1 MQKGTAMDSRFAFL
15 RHSHTDIAMLGAEA
29 ENTAKLSPRTS
40 ILKSVEIGEKIVGQL
55 IRQGAPEEAAQS
67 MQDQIGWLM
76 ANGHIDATAA
86 EALHALCAAR
96 EKLQSGAELNDPAT
110 AEALVNQAAFA
121 ANVFY
126 KDVKKEDFRQYSQQS
141 DKREYERVSI
151 GKSVAA
157 SAVLTFLI
165 WVWQLLQSAFYFL
178 ISPLGIGLVV
188 AAVIVYLLT
197 RLF

>member
-1 MQKGTAMDSRFAFL
+1 MDSRFAFL

-29 ENTAKLSPRTS
+29 ESAVSVSPRTS
-40 ILKSVEIGEKIVGQL
+40 MLKSTEIGEKILSKLV
-55 IRQGAPEEAAQS
+55 RQYAPDASDLPDRDKIEA
-67 MQDQIGWLM
+67 LRER
-76 ANGHIDATAA
+76 GHIDGTAA
-86 EALHALCAAR
+86 EALLELTA
-96 EKLQSGAELNDPAT
+96 KKAELKTGEAAEDPAE
-110 AEALVNQAAFA
+110 AERLVTRAAFA

-126 KDVKKEDFRQYSQQS
+126 KDVKREDFQQYSRQS

-165 WVWQLLQSAFYFL
+165 WVWELLQSAFYFL
-178 ISPLGIGLVV
+178 ISPLGIGLVI
-188 AAVIVYLLT
+188 AAVLVYLLT

>member
-1 MQKGTAMDSRFAFL
+1 MDSRFAFL

-29 ENTAKLSPRTS
+29 ENTAKISPRTS
-40 ILKSVEIGEKIVGQL
+40 ILKSAEIGEKIVARL
-55 IRQGAPEEAAQS
+55 IRQCPPEMAAQP
-67 MQDQIGWLM
+67 MRDQIGWLM

-86 EALHALCAAR
+86 EALYALCAAR
-96 EKLQSGAELNDPAT
+96 DDLQSGAELNDPSA

-126 KDVKKEDFRQYSQQS
+126 KDVKKEDFRQYSRQS
-141 DKREYERVSI
+141 DKKEYERVSI

-178 ISPLGIGLVV
+178 ISPLGLGLVA